1 MDKPDTLIKMQELTQ
16 SVEFI
21 QNTTKAELCA
31 KQFIRMGLP
40 EDIAWMLAYAN
51 CGMEAQALEIAAT
64 KRAEQE
70 VLLNATKYMEKIS
83 CNSIDDDRKIDKTNQ
98 DDKFIIKNSNKIQQQ

>member
-1 MDKPDTLIKMQELTQ
+1 MDKPDTVIQMQELTE

-40 EDIAWMLAYAN
+40 EDIAWMLAYGN

-64 KRAEQE
+64 KRAEHYA
-70 VLLNATKYMEKIS
+70 LLNEIQYMEKIS

-98 DDKFIIKNSNKIQQQ
+98 DD